1 MLTIKSIN
9 EGPLRQ
15 LEQMG
20 NLVQGSGNCLEKAL
34 RDKNVLER
42 TAVQA
47 AELALK
53 GHKLTGELIIR
64 LNKSFITSLDRE
76 DIGNIAFELQR
87 LLTRNQGILE
97 LLVLLKPGLPLTPE
111 GLQLGI
117 HLVTA
122 ITDLNLAVSLLKK
135 VEKDSQLLFRC
146 CERVSQSTYNGE
158 RCYRE
163 ALAAVLFFN
172 DKDHLDTV
180 KWKEI
185 FGELAK
191 ALDHCARAADL
202 LKGVVLK
209 YG

>member
-1 MLTIKSIN
+1 MLTIRSIN

-15 LEQMG
+15 LEQIG

-34 RDKNVLER
+34 RDINALES
-42 TAVQA
+42 AAAQA
-47 AELALK
+47 AEFALR

-76 DIGNIAFELQR
+76 DLGNIAFELER
-87 LLTRNQGILE
+87 LLTGNQGALE
-97 LLVLLKPGLPLTPE
+97 LLVLLKPGMPLPPE
-111 GLQLGI
+111 GLRLGI

-122 ITDLNLAVSLLKK
+122 MTDLNLAISLVKR
-135 VEKDSQLLFRC
+135 VEKDSQPLLRC
-146 CERVSQSTYNGE
+146 CERVNQSAYNGG

-163 ALAAVLFFN
+163 ALAAVLPLPE
-172 DKDHLDTV
+172 KDHSDII
-180 KWKEI
+180 KWREI

-191 ALDHCARAADL
+191 ALDNCARAADM